1 MSRWLEIISHKRT
14 GSNSPDNYD
23 RTEFQRDFDRLVFS
37 STFRRLQNKTQVFP
51 LPGSVFVHNRLTH
64 SLEVASVGR
73 SLGKIVGKCL
83 LEKNII
89 KDNKT
94 HLFEYELQNIIASA
108 SLAHDIG
115 NPPFG
120 HSGEKAIANY
130 FKKNK
135 NKELEQGKTLKNY
148 FNKND
153 EWIDLLNFE
162 GNANSFRVLTNH
174 FKGKSAGGYRLTYTT
189 LAAMIKYPLVSTGM
203 DKNCKIRKKFGV
215 FQADQQIFKKIFSE
229 LKIEQVSESPL
240 IYKRHPFSYLTEAAD
255 DICYLIIDL
264 EDAHRLK
271 ILPLE
276 EVKEELVE
284 LYRVVM
290 PEHENLENILKTART
305 ITDDNEK
312 ICYLRAKCINALT
325 LAASG
330 LYVEK
335 HKEIINGDFEV
346 GLIDYLADRIPKIE
360 QIKLKSRKKI
370 YDHHTVVQ
378 LEIAG
383 FKVMEKLLD
392 LFIPAILKK
401 EKSHQDENVL
411 KLLPEQFKVEDHKS
425 NYLKTFSVLDFISG
439 MTDPYIT
446 EMYKRL
452 VGIEIAKHT

>member
-1 MSRWLEIISHKRT
+1 MFKWLKIISYKRT
-14 GSNSPDNYD
+14 GSNSPDNFD
-23 RTEFQRDFDRLVFS
+23 RTEFQRDFDRLIFS
-37 STFRRLQNKTQVFP
+37 SAFRRLQNKTQVFP

-89 KDNKT
+89 KDDKN
-94 HLFEYELQNIIASA
+94 HLYEYELQNIIASA

-120 HSGEKAIANY
+120 HSGENAIANY
-130 FKKNK
+130 FNKNK
-135 NKELEQGKTLKNY
+135 NKELEQGKNLKNY
-148 FNKND
+148 YTEED
-153 EWIDLLNFE
+153 EWTDLINFE
-162 GNANSFRVLTNH
+162 GNANSFRVLTHH

-189 LAAMIKYPLVSTGM
+189 LAAMIKYPLVSTGI
-203 DKNCKIRKKFGV
+203 DKDCKIRKKFGV
-215 FQADQQIFKKIFSE
+215 FKADQKIFQKIFSE
-229 LKIEQVSESPL
+229 LQIDQVSESPL
-240 IYKRHPFSYLTEAAD
+240 VYKRHPFSYLTEAAD

-271 ILPLE
+271 ILPLA
-276 EVKEELVE
+276 EVKEDLLQ
-284 LYRVVM
+284 LYAEVM
-290 PEHENLENILKTART
+290 PEHENLEKIKKTARS

-325 LAASG
+325 LAASS

-335 HKEIINGDFEV
+335 HQEIIKGNFEV
-346 GLIDYLADRIPKIE
+346 GLIDYLAGRIPKIK
-360 QIKLKSRKKI
+360 QIKSKSRKKI
-370 YDHHTVVQ
+370 YNHHTVVQ

-392 LFIPAILKK
+392 LFVPAVLK
-401 EKSHQDENVL
+401 ETKSHQDKNVL
-411 KLLPEQFKVEDHKS
+411 KLLPEQFKVEDDKS
-425 NYLKTFSVLDFISG
+425 NYKKTFSILDFLSG

-446 EMYKRL
+446 ELYKRL
-452 VGIEIAKHT
+452 VGIEIARHN